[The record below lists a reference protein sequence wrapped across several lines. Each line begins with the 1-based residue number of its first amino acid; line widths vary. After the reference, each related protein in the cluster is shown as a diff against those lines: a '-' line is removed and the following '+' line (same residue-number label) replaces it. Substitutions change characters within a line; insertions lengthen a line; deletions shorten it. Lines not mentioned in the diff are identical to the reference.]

1 MTTCSPTIRTNAR
14 YLLCLLVIS
23 IPRIGVAQEGASTAE
38 ILARLDR
45 LEDQNR
51 ALKEQVQELRNEVAV
66 LKGQPA
72 SASPEEPTLDERMSV
87 VENQIEEQSQTKVEA
102 SQRFPIRLTGMAL
115 MNAFSNSA
123 HGGGRDNPTMASL
136 DTGPRRAGGSIRQ
149 SVIGFEFRG
158 PALPGGGSVNGSL
171 FMDFYGYAGDS
182 YGDHFRVRTGRI
194 NFDWKNTSF
203 MIGQDKPL
211 VSPREPNSL
220 AQVGVSPLT
229 NSGNLWLWQPQARL
243 ERRFTLGE
251 GTTFRAQTSVY
262 QLREEAAIVPPE
274 YANSLER
281 TRPALEGRF
290 ELGHQRPDGFRVE
303 IAPGFHVATSHVAGD
318 SVPSRMVTVDWFL
331 KPAARFEFTGMLFS
345 GKNIAGLGA
354 LRQGFRIVAPGHAEP
369 VRSWGGWSQF
379 TYLATRRVTLN
390 LFGGQQ
396 DDRNSDLPV
405 GGFGKNQAYGGNV
418 MLRLAP
424 NVVLSLENLR
434 TWTSY
439 VGIGNRHNSHYDL
452 AIAYLF

>member
-1 MTTCSPTIRTNAR
+1 MTTFSPMIRTNAR
-14 YLLCLLVIS
+14 YLLCLLMVS
-23 IPRIGVAQEGASTAE
+23 IPRIGAAQEGASTAE
-38 ILARLDR
+38 ILARIER
-45 LEDQNR
+45 LENQNR
-51 ALKEQVQELRNEVAV
+51 TLEEQVQALRNEIAV

-72 SASPEEPTLDERMSV
+72 SASTAEPTLDERMSV
-87 VENQIEEQSQTKVEA
+87 VENRIEEQSQTKVEA

-115 MNAFSNSA
+115 INAFSNSA
-123 HGGGRDNPTMASL
+123 HSGDRDNPTVASL
-136 DTGPRRAGGSIRQ
+136 DTGPRRAGGSVRQ
-149 SVIGFEFRG
+149 SVIGLEFRG
-158 PALPGGGSVNGSL
+158 PALPRGGNINGSL

-220 AQVGVSPLT
+220 SQVGVSPLT
-229 NSGNLWLWQPQARL
+229 NAGNLWLWQPQARL

-251 GTTFRAQTSVY
+251 STTLRVQASVY
-262 QLREEAAIVPPE
+262 QLREGAAIVPPE

-281 TRPALEGRF
+281 ARPALEGRF

-331 KPAARFEFTGMLFS
+331 RPAARFEFTGMLFS

-354 LRQGFRIVAPGHAEP
+354 LRQGFRIVEQGHAEP
-369 VRSWGGWSQF
+369 VHSRGGWSQL
-379 TYLATRRVTLN
+379 TYLATRRITLN

-396 DDRNSDLPV
+396 DDRDADLSL
-405 GGFGKNQAYGGNV
+405 GGFGKNQAYGGNF
-418 MLRLAP
+418 MLRIAP

-439 VGIGNRHNSHYDL
+439 VGMGRRRNSHYDL